1 MFERLRRSWDLTKQ
15 SAALLAKDKVL
26 ILFPLLSGIASIV
39 VVASFIVPVFAT
51 GAWKSLQH
59 QHQHQA
65 TPATY
70 AFLFAFYFCNYF
82 VTIFFNCALMA
93 SANMALAGGR
103 ASLRD
108 GFGIAMQRLG
118 RIIMWTL
125 VACTVGLLLRTL
137 EERAGRIG
145 RIVIALLG
153 TAWSIMTYF
162 IVPVIVFE
170 DQDVFDGIRRSA
182 YLVKQTWGENV
193 GRGLSFIVI
202 GLLGICV
209 VFGGGFA
216 GMIVHPLVGMLFMVV
231 SFIMLVTIMSAMSGI
246 YTVALYRYACHGVVA
261 EGFSPELIQSAFA
274 EKKKSKFGF

>member
-1 MFERLRRSWDLTKQ
+1 MFDRFRRSWELTKQ

-26 ILFPLLSGIASIV
+26 MLFPLLSGMASIAVIAS
-39 VVASFIVPVFAT
+39 FFVPLFAT

-59 QHQHQA
+59 EHQA

-70 AFLFAFYFCNYF
+70 VFLFAFYFCNYF
-82 VTIFFNCALMA
+82 VTIFFNCALMG

-103 ASLRD
+103 ATLRD
-108 GFGIAMQRLG
+108 GFGIALQRLG

-153 TAWSIMTYF
+153 AAWGIMTYF
-162 IVPVIVFE
+162 IIPVIVFE

-193 GRGLSFIVI
+193 GRALSFIVI
-202 GLLGICV
+202 ALLGLCV
-209 VFGGGFA
+209 VFGGGIA
-216 GMIVHPLVGMLFMVV
+216 GMVVHPLVGLLFMIVT
-231 SFIMLVTIMSAMSGI
+231 FILLVTMMSAMSGI

-261 EGFSPELIQSAFA
+261 EGFSPELIQGAFA
-274 EKKKSKFGF
+274 EKKKRKFGF

>member
-1 MFERLRRSWDLTKQ
+1 MFDRLRRSWDLTKQ
-15 SAALLAKDKVL
+15 TAALLAKDKVL
-26 ILFPLLSGIASIV
+26 ILFPLMSGIASIV

-51 GAWKSLQH
+51 GGWKSL

-170 DQDVFDGIRRSA
+170 DQDVFDGVRRSA

-193 GRGLSFIVI
+193 GRALSFIVI

-216 GMIVHPLVGMLFMVV
+216 GMIVHPLVGVLFMVV

-261 EGFSPELIQSAFA
+261 EGFSPELIQAAFA
-274 EKKKSKFGF
+274 EKKKSKFRF

>member
-1 MFERLRRSWDLTKQ
+1 MFQRWQRSWELTKQ
-15 SAALLAKDKVL
+15 SAAVLAKDKVL
-26 ILFPLLSGIASIV
+26 MLFPLLSGIASILV
-39 VVASFIVPVFAT
+39 IASFVAPIFAT

-59 QHQHQA
+59 QHQL
-65 TPATY
+65 TPTEY
-70 AFLFAFYFCNYF
+70 GYLFLFYFCSYF

-103 ASLRD
+103 ATLRD
-108 GFGIAMQRLG
+108 GIGIAMQRLG
-118 RIIMWTL
+118 RIIMWAL

-137 EERAGRIG
+137 EERAGRLG

-170 DQDVFDGIRRSA
+170 DQDVFEGVRRSA
-182 YLVKQTWGENV
+182 YLVKKTWGEGV
-193 GRGLSFIVI
+193 GKALTFVVI
-202 GLLGICV
+202 GFLGILV
-209 VFGGGFA
+209 MFTGGIA
-216 GMIVHPLVGMLFMVV
+216 GMMIHPLVGVLFMVV
-231 SFIMLVTIMSAMSGI
+231 FFVLLVAVISAMSGI

-261 EGFSPELIQSAFA
+261 EGFNRDLIQAAFV